1 MSGVARSRRDRERL
15 RVSGGRGRHGHDDC
29 RVPASPLPGP
39 VHSPVCP
46 SSCTTPS
53 CFLTS
58 VSYKPKVLSPTITCT
73 TLEVHG
79 LRQVGC
85 SHEVAGRA
93 IINDTCQGLAA
104 DTKYLHL
111 RRHAAIR
118 GQIHA

>member
-53 CFLTS
+53 CCLTS
-58 VSYKPKVLSPTITCT
+58 VSYKPKGLWPPISCT

-93 IINDTCQGLAA
+93 IIKDRKSTRLNSS
-104 DTKYLHL
+104 HV
-111 RRHAAIR
+111 AICYAVFCLKK
-118 GQIHA
+118 ITE